1 MTIAERYV
9 PMTDFAPLALP
20 SKFAPDMSGMLYRP
34 EHEHDA
40 CGVGFVA
47 DTSGTRSHRIL
58 ATAIECVTNLT
69 HRGAVSADL
78 RTGDGAGLSTQ
89 IPYGLFRGVLARK
102 SIHLADVEDL
112 AVGMVFLPHGDTVAR
127 ERARAITDEALKQQG
142 LRRLMWRTVPVDASV
157 LGDLGARTRPWIE
170 QVLIGRPSG
179 LSALDYTRRL
189 YLARKQM
196 ERRAAEERIE
206 GFYLPSL
213 SNRTLVYKGLL
224 VAHQLPTFYRDLRD
238 PAYETAL
245 AVFHQ
250 RYSTNTF
257 PNWYLSQPLRMLAHN
272 GEINTLNGNT
282 NWTRAREAELR
293 SEVWGDQIRE
303 IEPLIQ
309 TGGSDSSALDNVLE
323 SVVLSGRD
331 IRHAFM
337 MLIPEAWENMPNM
350 PKDRRAFYEY
360 HACLSEPW
368 DGPASMAF
376 TDGVFV
382 GATLDRNG
390 LRPARYQLTADG
402 MIVMGSEAGMVLLD
416 PADVVE
422 KGRLGPGQ
430 MIGVDTAKGELLYND
445 EIKNVIA
452 GRRPYQAW
460 VKRQL
465 LHLDSWL
472 ATRGPDDVFPD
483 PLDVVCQQAVFGYTA
498 EELEFV
504 LKPMAAEGKEPVG
517 SMGDDTALAVFAA
530 RPRLAYSYFKQ
541 KFAQVTN
548 PPIDP
553 IREELVMSLD
563 SYLGR
568 RRSFF
573 DETEQHARLIHL
585 ASPLMIDEEIEA
597 LRRIAEPAFH
607 AITLP
612 TLFEVTDGA
621 EAMEQALLTLCAQAS
636 MAVDDGAT
644 ILILSDRGVTSSR
657 APMPML
663 LAVGAVHH
671 HLIREGKRMKASII
685 AETGEAR
692 DVHQIALLIG
702 FGASAVNPY
711 LAFATL
717 RMLAEEGNAAAKDPL
732 KAISQEKAAENYEKS
747 VDAGLLKIISKMGI
761 STISGYHAAQIF
773 EAIGLDQPTLDLCF
787 SGMSSRIGGI
797 GLGQLAGETLE
808 RHATAFCDAKAPQLD
823 AGAYYRYRRDGE
835 YHAFNPEVWRN
846 LQRAVQ
852 SGEYNDYR
860 QYADMVQSR
869 KPITL
874 RDLLEFVPG
883 DPIPIEEVESQE
895 AIFPRFV
902 TAAMSLGALSPEAH
916 ATMAIGMNRIG
927 GKSNTGE
934 GGEDSARRVVQPN
947 GDTSNSKVKQVASAR
962 FGVTPVYLASAQE
975 LEIKMAQGSKPGEGG
990 QLPAHKVSVQIAALR
1005 HTLPGTP
1012 LISPPPHHDIYS
1024 IEDLAQLIYDLKMV
1038 NPRARVAVKL
1048 VAEEGVGTIAA
1059 GVAKGYADV
1068 VHISGHDGGTGAS
1081 PLSSIKSAGAPFEM
1095 GLAETQQVL
1104 VMNDLRGRIK
1114 VRADG
1119 GMKTARDVVIAAM
1132 LGAEEYGF
1140 GTAAAISVGCKMARQ
1155 CHLNTCPVGVATQRE
1170 DLREKYIGT
1179 PEMVVSFF
1187 THIAHEV
1194 REILAGLGFR
1204 SLEEVIGRVDLLRQ
1218 GPGGEDPRMHL
1229 IDLSQILKVPD
1240 EGGSRP
1246 RKRIQE
1252 RNTRADS
1259 PLDDQILKDL
1269 GDAIETRTPARLAY
1283 SLTNQ
1288 NRTVGARVA
1297 GEIAY
1302 RHGDAGLPPNTIEL
1316 QFTGSAGQS
1325 FGAFTFRGMQLMLTG
1340 EANDYVAKGM
1350 GGGEVVVRPPAEA
1363 GFASHENTIV
1373 GNTVLYGATSGQL
1386 FVAGRAG
1393 ERFAVRNSGALAV
1406 VEGVGDHA
1414 CEYMTEGVVVI
1425 LGETGRNFGA
1435 GMSNGVAYVLD
1446 ETRDFPKKINP
1457 ELVGLAQVTAAADIE
1472 IMETLIRR
1480 HYELTGSK
1488 RAEAILGSFDAYL
1501 PLFWKAAPHFA
1512 LTEDGPM
1519 TIVNRHL
1526 RSLKEG
1532 AR

>member
-1 MTIAERYV
+1 
-9 PMTDFAPLALP
+9 MTDRSPFALPASRSAQALP
-20 SKFAPDMSGMLYRP
+20 SCDVHGSLYNP
-34 EHEHDA
+34 KHEHDA

-47 DTSGTRSHRIL
+47 DTSGARSHRIL

-69 HRGAVSADL
+69 HRGAISADG
-78 RTGDGAGLSTQ
+78 RTGDGAGVTTQ
-89 IPYGLFRGVLARK
+89 IPYRLFTPLLERK
-102 SIHLADVEDL
+102 GIRLADEADL
-112 AVGMVFLPHGDTVAR
+112 SVGMVFLPNGAAAAR
-127 ERARAITDEALKQQG
+127 ERARAIAEAALQRQG
-142 LRRLMWRTVPVDASV
+142 LKVLLWRTVPVDASV
-157 LGDLGARTRPWIE
+157 LGEMAARERPWIE
-170 QVLIGRPSG
+170 QVLVGRPAG
-179 LSALDYTRRL
+179 LSAPDYTRRL
-189 YLARKQM
+189 FLARKEM
-196 ERRAAEERIE
+196 ERRALDESIQ

-238 PAYETAL
+238 PNYETAL

-257 PNWYLSQPLRMLAHN
+257 PNWYLAQPFRMLAHN
-272 GEINTLNGNT
+272 GEINTLAGNS
-282 NWTRAREAELR
+282 NWTRAREAELA
-293 SEVWGDQIRE
+293 SEVWGGAVRE
-303 IEPLIQ
+303 LVPIIQ
-309 TGGSDSSALDNVLE
+309 PNGSDSSALDNLLE
-323 SVVLSGRD
+323 TIVLSGRD

-350 PKDRRAFYEY
+350 PRERRAFYEY

-390 LRPARYQLTADG
+390 LRPARYQLTRDG
-402 MIVMGSEAGMVLLD
+402 MIVMGSEAGMVDLD

-445 EIKNVIA
+445 EIKNAVA
-452 GRRPYQAW
+452 AQRPYGTW

-472 ATRGPDDVFPD
+472 ETRSPSDLPAD
-483 PLDVVCQQAVFGYTA
+483 PLDLQRAQALFGYTA

-517 SMGDDTALAVFAA
+517 SMGDDTALAVFAS

-568 RRSFF
+568 RRSILE
-573 DETEQHARLIHL
+573 ETEQHARLMHL
-585 ASPLMIDEEIEA
+585 ASPLMIDEEMDA

-607 AITLP
+607 AITIP
-612 TLFEVTDGA
+612 CTFDVADGPEGMA
-621 EAMEQALLTLCAQAS
+621 TALEKLRAQAE
-636 MAVDDGAT
+636 MAVEDGAT
-644 ILILSDRGVTSSR
+644 ILVLSDRGISVAK
-657 APMPML
+657 APIPML

-671 HLIREGKRMKASII
+671 HLIRCGKRMKASII

-717 RMLAEEGNAAAKDPL
+717 RALVEEGNAASKDAL
-732 KAISQEKAAENYEKS
+732 KGIGEEKAAENYEKAI
-747 VDAGLLKIISKMGI
+747 DAGLLKIISKMGI

-773 EAIGLDQPTLDLCF
+773 EAIGLDQATLDRCF
-787 SGMSSRIGGI
+787 SGLDSRIGGV
-797 GLGQLAGETLE
+797 GLRHLAEETLQ
-808 RHATAFCDAKAPQLD
+808 RHAAAFANGKAPALD
-823 AGAYYRYRRDGE
+823 AGSFYRYRRDGE
-835 YHAFNPEVWRN
+835 YHAFNPDVWRQ
-846 LQRAVQ
+846 LHKAAQGGSFEDHKA
-852 SGEYNDYR
+852 
-860 QYADMVQSR
+860 YAALVNGR
-869 KPITL
+869 HPATL
-874 RDLLEFVPG
+874 RDLLDFVPG
-883 DPIPIEEVESQE
+883 DPVPLEEVEPAE
-895 AIFPRFV
+895 EIVKRFV
-902 TAAMSLGALSPEAH
+902 ATAMSLGALSPEAH
-916 ATMAIGMNRIG
+916 GTIAIGMNRLG
-927 GKSNTGE
+927 AKSNTGE
-934 GGEDSARRVVQPN
+934 GGENAERRAVLPN
-947 GDTSNSKVKQVASAR
+947 GDTANSKIKQVASAR
-962 FGVTPVYLASAQE
+962 FGVTPVYLASAE
-975 LEIKMAQGSKPGEGG
+975 EFEIKMAQGSKPGEGG
-990 QLPAHKVSVQIAALR
+990 QLPAFKVSATIAALR

-1024 IEDLAQLIYDLKMV
+1024 IEDLKQLIYDLKMV

-1059 GVAKGYADV
+1059 GVAKGYADTI
-1068 VHISGHDGGTGAS
+1068 HISGHDGGTGAS
-1081 PLSSIKSAGAPFEM
+1081 PLSSIKNAGAPFEL
-1095 GLAETQQVL
+1095 GLSETQQVL
-1104 VMNDLRGRIK
+1104 VMNDLRGRVK
-1114 VRADG
+1114 VRVDG
-1119 GMKTARDVVIAAM
+1119 GMKTARDIVIAAM
-1132 LGAEEYGF
+1132 LGAEEFGF
-1140 GTAAAISVGCKMARQ
+1140 GTAAAVAVGCKMARQ

-1170 DLREKYIGT
+1170 DLRAKFIGT
-1179 PEMVVSFF
+1179 PEMVVNFF
-1187 THIAHEV
+1187 MHLAHDV
-1194 REILAGLGFR
+1194 RETLAGLGFR
-1204 SLEEVIGRVDLLRQ
+1204 SVDEIVGRTDLLRQ
-1218 GPGGEDPRMHL
+1218 VRAGEDPRVHL
-1229 IDLSQILKVPD
+1229 VTLSRVLKQVDP
-1240 EGGSRP
+1240 EGRRP
-1246 RKRIQE
+1246 HKHVQE
-1252 RNTRADS
+1252 RNAEPGDQ
-1259 PLDDQILKDL
+1259 PLDDQILADL
-1269 GDAIETRTPARLAY
+1269 GDAIEFPRPVQLSY
-1283 SLTNQ
+1283 PITNR

-1302 RHGDAGLPPNTIEL
+1302 RHGEEGLPPGNIEL
-1316 QFTGSAGQS
+1316 HFAGSAGQS
-1325 FGAFTFRGMQLMLTG
+1325 FGAFTCKGMQLVLTG

-1350 GGGEVVVRPPAEA
+1350 GGGEVVVRPPAA
-1363 GFASHENTIV
+1363 SSFVSHENTIV
-1373 GNTVLYGATSGQL
+1373 GNTVLYGATGGKL

-1406 VEGVGDHA
+1406 VEGVGDHG

-1446 ETRDFPKKINP
+1446 ESREFPKKINP
-1457 ELVGLAQVTAAADIE
+1457 ELVGLAQVTGAADIE
-1472 IMETLIRR
+1472 MMETLIRR
-1480 HYELTGSK
+1480 HYELTGSR
-1488 RAEAILGSFDAYL
+1488 RARQILDNWDAYL
-1501 PLFWKAAPHFA
+1501 PLFWKAAPHLA

-1519 TIVNRHL
+1519 TIVHRHL
-1526 RSLKEG
+1526 RSLKELVH
-1532 AR
+1532 

>member
-1 MTIAERYV
+1 MTAFSV
-9 PMTDFAPLALP
+9 FAPPPA
-20 SKFAPDMSGMLYRP
+20 FRANAEGTLYDP
-34 EHEHDA
+34 AHERDS

-47 DTSGTRSHRIL
+47 DTSGARSHRIL
-58 ATAIECVTNLT
+58 ATALECVTNLT
-69 HRGAVSADL
+69 HRGAVSADM

-89 IPYGLFRGVLARK
+89 IPYRLFRGVLSRK
-102 SIHLADVEDL
+102 GTRMEDDDDL
-112 AVGMVFLPHGDTVAR
+112 AVGMVFLPREDKTAR
-127 ERARAITDEALKQQG
+127 ERARTITDEALRHHG
-142 LRRLMWRTVPVDASV
+142 LACLLWRTVPVDASV
-157 LGDLGARTRPWIE
+157 LGELGARTRPWIE
-170 QVLIGRPSG
+170 QVLVGRPDG
-179 LSALDYTRRL
+179 LSALNYTRRL
-189 YLARKQM
+189 YLARKEM
-196 ERRAAEERIE
+196 ERRATDERIE

-238 PAYETAL
+238 PSYETAL

-257 PNWYLSQPLRMLAHN
+257 PNWVLSQPFRMLAHN
-272 GEINTLNGNT
+272 GEINTLAGNT

-293 SEVWGDQIRE
+293 SDAWDDRIDALK
-303 IEPLIQ
+303 PLIQ
-309 TGGSDSSALDNVLE
+309 AGGSDSSALDNVLE
-323 SVVLSGRD
+323 AVVLSGRD

-350 PKDRRAFYEY
+350 PVERRAFYEY

-402 MIVMGSEAGMVLLD
+402 MIVMGSEAGMVELE
-416 PADVVE
+416 PETVVE

-430 MIGVDTAKGELLYND
+430 MIGVDTARGELLYND
-445 EIKNVIA
+445 DIKSAIA
-452 GRRPYQAW
+452 AAQPYRAW

-472 ATRGPDDVFPD
+472 ETRPADDVPAD
-483 PLDVVCQQAVFGYTA
+483 PIDVARQQGVFGYTA

-504 LKPMAAEGKEPVG
+504 LKPMAAEGKEPTG
-517 SMGDDTALAVFAA
+517 SMGDDTALAVFSA
-530 RPRLAYSYFKQ
+530 RPRLSYAYFKQ

-568 RRSFF
+568 RRSVLE
-573 DETEQHARLIHL
+573 DGEQHARLVHL
-585 ASPLMIDEEIEA
+585 ASPLMIDEEMEA

-607 AITLP
+607 AITIP
-612 TLFEVTDGA
+612 ALFEVSDGPQGLA
-621 EAMEQALLTLCAQAS
+621 AALDRLCEQAS

-644 ILILSDRGVTSSR
+644 ILIVSDRGVTAGR
-657 APMPML
+657 APVPML

-671 HLIREGKRMKASII
+671 QLIREGKRLKASII

-717 RMLAEEGNAAAKDPL
+717 RGLVDEGHASAKDVL
-732 KAISQEKAAENYEKS
+732 KAISQEKAAENYEKA

-773 EAIGLDQPTLDLCF
+773 EAIGLDQETLDRCF
-787 SGMSSRIGGI
+787 EGLTSRIGGI
-797 GLGQLAGETLE
+797 GIDQLAAEVLD
-808 RHATAFCDAKAPQLD
+808 RHAVAFGNGKAPGLD
-823 AGAYYRYRRDGE
+823 AGAYYRYRREGE
-835 YHAFNPEVWRN
+835 YHAFNPEVWRA
-846 LQRAVQ
+846 LHKAVE
-852 SGEYNDYR
+852 SGDHGDYR
-860 QYADMVQSR
+860 QYADSVQSR
-869 KPITL
+869 PPVTP
-874 RDLLEFVPG
+874 RDLLEFVPVE
-883 DPIPIEEVESQE
+883 PVPLEEVEPIE
-895 AIFPRFV
+895 AIARRFV
-902 TAAMSLGALSPEAH
+902 SAAMSLGALSPEAH
-916 ATMAIGMNRIG
+916 STISIGMNRLG
-927 GKSNTGE
+927 AKSNTGE
-934 GGEDSARRVVQPN
+934 GGEDAARRVVQLN
-947 GDTSNSKVKQVASAR
+947 GDTANSKIKQVASAR
-962 FGVTPVYLASAQE
+962 FGVTPGYLASAEE

-990 QLPAHKVSVQIAALR
+990 QLPGFKVSAQIAALR

-1081 PLSSIKSAGAPFEM
+1081 PLSSIKSAGAPFEL
-1095 GLAETQQVL
+1095 GLSETQQVL
-1104 VMNDLRGRIK
+1104 VMNDLRGRVK
-1114 VRADG
+1114 LRTDG
-1119 GMKTARDVVIAAM
+1119 GFKTGRDVVIAAL
-1132 LGAEEYGF
+1132 LGAEEFGF
-1140 GTAAAISVGCKMARQ
+1140 GTAAAVSVGCKMARQ

-1170 DLREKYIGT
+1170 DLRAKFTGT
-1179 PEMVVSFF
+1179 PENVVNFF
-1187 THIAHEV
+1187 LHVAEEV
-1194 REILAGLGFR
+1194 REVLASLGAR
-1204 SLEEVIGRVDLLRQ
+1204 SIDEVIGRVDLLRQ
-1218 GPGGEDPRMHL
+1218 VHAGEDPRVHR
-1229 IDLSQILKVPD
+1229 IDLGRILAQPD
-1240 EGGSRP
+1240 PDCSRP
-1246 RKRIQE
+1246 HRRMQE
-1252 RNTRADS
+1252 RNDRVDT
-1259 PLDDQILKDL
+1259 PLDDVILRDL
-1269 GDAIETRTPARLAY
+1269 GAALETGEPVRLSYAV
-1283 SLTNQ
+1283 TNQ
-1288 NRTVGARVA
+1288 NRTVGARVS

-1302 RHGDAGLPPNTIEL
+1302 RYGDEGLPPNTVQLE
-1316 QFTGSAGQS
+1316 FRGSAGQS
-1325 FGAFTFRGMQLMLTG
+1325 FGAFNFRGVQLVLTG

-1350 GGGEVVVRPPAEA
+1350 GGGEVVVRPSDNVP
-1363 GFASHENTIV
+1363 FQSHENTIV
-1373 GNTVLYGATSGQL
+1373 GNTVLYGATGGKL

-1406 VEGVGDHA
+1406 IEGVGDHG

-1446 ETRDFPKKINP
+1446 ESREFPKKINP

-1480 HYELTGSK
+1480 HHELTGSR
-1488 RAEAILGSFDAYL
+1488 RAKTILDNWESYL

-1532 AR
+1532 SH

>member
-1 MTIAERYV
+1 
-9 PMTDFAPLALP
+9 MTDLSPFTLP
-20 SKFAPDMSGMLYRP
+20 SEFAPDAAGSLYRP
-34 EHEHDA
+34 EYEHDS

-58 ATAIECVTNLT
+58 ATALECVTNLT

-78 RTGDGAGLSTQ
+78 RTGDGAGVSTQ
-89 IPYGLFRGVLARK
+89 IPYPLFRKVLERK
-102 SIHLADVEDL
+102 GIRLAADDDL
-112 AVGMVFLPHGDTVAR
+112 AVGMVFLPHNDKTAR
-127 ERARAITDEALKQQG
+127 DRARTITDQSLEHQG

-157 LGDLGARTRPWIE
+157 LGELGARTRPWIE

-179 LSALDYTRRL
+179 LSPLEYTRRL
-189 YLARKQM
+189 YLARKEI
-196 ERRAAEERIE
+196 ERRAGEERIE

-238 PAYETAL
+238 PGYETAL

-257 PNWYLSQPLRMLAHN
+257 PNWYASQPLRMLAHN
-272 GEINTLNGNT
+272 GEINTLGGNST
-282 NWTRAREAELR
+282 WSRAREAELR
-293 SEVWGDQIRE
+293 SEVWGDRVSQLAPI
-303 IEPLIQ
+303 IQ

-323 SVVLSGRD
+323 AVVLSGRD

-376 TDGVFV
+376 TDGTFV

-402 MIVMGSEAGMVLLD
+402 IVIMGSEAGMVQLD
-416 PADVVE
+416 PAEVVE

-430 MIGVDTAKGELLYND
+430 MIGVDTARGELLYND
-445 EIKNVIA
+445 DIKNEIT
-452 GRRPYQAW
+452 GEKPYRAW
-460 VKRQL
+460 VKRQV

-472 ATRGPDDVFPD
+472 ANRGPEAVAPE
-483 PLDVVCQQAVFGYTA
+483 PLDVLRQQSVFGYTS

-504 LKPMAAEGKEPVG
+504 LKPMAAEGKEPIG
-517 SMGDDTALAVFAA
+517 SMGDDTALAIFAS
-530 RPRLAYSYFKQ
+530 RPRLTYAYFKQ

-563 SYLGR
+563 SFLGR
-568 RRSFF
+568 RRSFLE
-573 DETEQHARLIHL
+573 ETEQHARLVHL
-585 ASPLMIDEEIEA
+585 ASPLMIDEEMEA

-607 AITLP
+607 ALTIP
-612 TLFEVTDGA
+612 VLFDAADGP
-621 EAMEQALLTLCAQAS
+621 EAMESAIKAVCAQAS

-644 ILILSDRGVTSSR
+644 ILVLSDRGVSATR
-657 APMPML
+657 APIPML

-717 RMLAEEGNAAAKDPL
+717 RALVDEGHSSMKDAL
-732 KAISQEKAAENYEKS
+732 KGISQEKAAENYEKS

-761 STISGYHAAQIF
+761 STISGYHAAQVF
-773 EAIGLDQPTLDLCF
+773 EAIGLDQLALDLCF
-787 SGMSSRIGGI
+787 TGLTSRIGGI
-797 GLGQLAGETLE
+797 GVGQLAFETLD
-808 RHATAFCDAKAPQLD
+808 RHAVAFSCGDAPGLD
-823 AGAYYRYRRDGE
+823 AGAFYRYRRDGE
-835 YHAFNPEVWRN
+835 YHAFNPEVWRS

-852 SGEYNDYR
+852 TGDYNQYR
-860 QYADMVQSR
+860 QYSEIVQSR
-869 KPITL
+869 QPVTL

-883 DPIPIEEVESQE
+883 DPIPLDEVEPIE
-895 AIFPRFV
+895 KIVPRFV

-916 ATMAIGMNRIG
+916 ATMAVGMNRLG

-934 GGEDSARRVVQPN
+934 GGEDSGRRVVQPN
-947 GDTSNSKVKQVASAR
+947 GDTSNSKIKQVASAR
-962 FGVTPVYLASAQE
+962 FGVTPVYLASADE

-990 QLPAHKVSVQIAALR
+990 QLPAHKVSAQIAALR

-1081 PLSSIKSAGAPFEM
+1081 PLSSIKSAGAPFEL

-1119 GMKTARDVVIAAM
+1119 GMKTARDVIVAAM

-1140 GTAAAISVGCKMARQ
+1140 GTAAAVAVGCKMARQ

-1170 DLREKYIGT
+1170 DLREKFIGT
-1179 PEMVVSFF
+1179 PEMVVNLFS
-1187 THIAHEV
+1187 HLAQEV
-1194 REILAGLGFR
+1194 REILASIGCR
-1204 SLEEVIGRVDLLRQ
+1204 SIEEIIGRVDLLRQ
-1218 GPGGEDPRMHL
+1218 GPAGEDPRLHL
-1229 IDLSQILKVPD
+1229 VDLSQLLKLPD
-1240 EGGSRP
+1240 AGGSRP
-1246 RKRIQE
+1246 RKRTQE

-1259 PLDDQILKDL
+1259 PLDDQILLDM
-1269 GDAIETRTPARLAY
+1269 GDALDTQTPVRLSYAV
-1283 SLTNQ
+1283 TNQ
-1288 NRTVGARVA
+1288 NRTIGARVA

-1302 RHGDAGLPPNTIEL
+1302 RFGDAGLPPNTVAL

-1325 FGAFTFRGMQLMLTG
+1325 FGAFTFRGMQLVLTG

-1350 GGGEVVVRPPAEA
+1350 GGGEVVVRPPLEA
-1363 GFASHENTIV
+1363 GYNSHENTIV
-1373 GNTVLYGATSGQL
+1373 GNTVLYGATGGKL
-1386 FVAGRAG
+1386 FVSGRAG

-1406 VEGVGDHA
+1406 VEGVGDHG

-1446 ETRDFPKKINP
+1446 ESREFPKRINP

-1472 IMETLIRR
+1472 IMETLIRQ
-1480 HYELTGSK
+1480 HFDLTGSK
-1488 RAEAILGSFDAYL
+1488 RAEKILASFEAYL
-1501 PLFWKAAPHFA
+1501 PLFWKAAPHIA

-1532 AR
+1532 VH